1 MTNFTKEQNQAIN
14 DYGKDILVSAS
25 AGSGKTTVLVERVLK
40 RILSGT
46 PVSSLL
52 IITFTKAA
60 AREMKERI
68 KQKISNQI
76 EKEPN
81 NQFLRSQLLDV
92 DTANIST
99 IDSFC
104 LDVIR
109 RFYYVIDLDP
119 QFSVLTDE
127 TQAEL
132 LKERALHE
140 IEIEYLEKN
149 DQEFQDFYDNFSG
162 DRDAEGARNLLLQ
175 LYNTAVTEPN
185 YEKFLNNLPGS
196 YQVQDNII
204 KSDLWQTQIKPLLIK
219 EIKDLQTEIRQ
230 LFENPQMKNPD
241 LVKVKENYDIFTSR
255 LEQFLNALED
265 DHSYNEIRA
274 SLMNCKFEKNIRKSK
289 KWSEESLETYQESQK
304 LKSDLNDQL
313 KKIFANFFVVEEKEQ
328 VNILK
333 KSEKLVKTIVDAEK
347 KLIKRFGQLK
357 REQNLIDYS
366 DMEQFAFSILT
377 TDTSN
382 AHIAQEYYQ
391 EKFNEILIDEYQD
404 VNALQENII
413 AAIKKKG
420 QNNLF
425 MVGDIKQSIYGFR
438 QARPDL
444 FLSKYH
450 AYGQNDD
457 SEKIV
462 LSDNF
467 RSTKRV
473 TKTVNSLFNPIL
485 TANFGGIDYKK
496 EGQLQFGATYYPT
509 DLPTASEYIF
519 TDKKQTQASFEENF
533 GDEMDFSE
541 IQMVITRI
549 KQLKEENFQ
558 VWDRKTQLKRPLEYS
573 DIAIITR
580 TRSDNLQVMQE
591 FAKADL
597 PLFVTDAQ
605 NYFQTFELVMIMN
618 YLRLIDNPQQD
629 IPLVAV
635 LRSPLFN
642 FKEPE
647 LAQIRVKTRSGNFY
661 NALTSFASVNSDLGQ
676 KCKNFLQQLE
686 SLRSFAAT
694 HRISELIW
702 SIYER
707 THLLEIVTG
716 LPNGQQRRVN
726 LESLYERATS
736 YESAGFKGLYQFISF
751 IERMRKNQKDLAQP
765 LLSDKADKAVKL
777 MTIHASKGLEFPVV
791 FVMGLGHKYQTRD
804 LSGNFTISKDGLGLT
819 IKEKDYRIDS
829 LVKSLADVEK
839 RQQMLEEE
847 ARILYVGLTRAQQKL
862 ILVASVSEM
871 EAKRKKWESEIDQK
885 TNILPL
891 IRKINAQSPLD
902 FLGPKLEQK
911 HEFDQTIEDMTLA
924 LEEQDKIYYLKFA
937 VQSDIEEKD
946 EQKDDTQKLST
957 KMNDV
962 VKTLYNFE
970 YPFSDATKTT
980 AYQSVSEIKKVFN
993 DPMDTELEN
1002 SRLISSSNRYLQPID
1017 ETPVFLEKQKFTGAE
1032 IGTAMHLV
1040 LQYYDYQGDKT
1051 KLNLDKEIEELVEL
1065 GKLNPLM
1072 VPHLSKE
1079 ALNWFV
1085 MSEFAAEFWQKP
1097 EKLHRESQFSSLVN
1111 ASELFNDF
1119 SDSAAKILVHG
1130 TIDGYFETDEGL
1142 ILFDYKTDFV
1152 DKTHEEQ
1159 AIDKIKQKYTGQL
1172 RLYEQALNEISE
1184 NKKVIGKYLILL
1196 DARKVVPVD

>member
-1 MTNFTKEQNQAIN
+1 MTKFTKEQNQAIN

-68 KQKISNQI
+68 KQKISDQI

-149 DQEFQDFYDNFSG
+149 DQDFQDFYDNFSG

-558 VWDRKTQLKRPLEYS
+558 VWDRKTQLRRPLEYS

>member
-40 RILSGT
+40 RVLSGT

-68 KQKISNQI
+68 KQKISDQI

>member
-109 RFYYVIDLDP
+109 RFYYVIDLNP